1 MLHLRRVRKDDCRLL
16 WEWANDPEVRAF
28 SFSSEPIPW
37 EEHIRW
43 FQSKLNEADCIFYIA
58 MDSDMI
64 PIGQVRYD
72 IDRNEALIS
81 VSIDRKFRSKG
92 YGSQTIRLASK
103 RLLSIANVKVLHAY
117 VKPNNGAAMRA
128 FVKAG
133 FQKGVTTAVRG
144 HEAVHFALRGDA
156 L

>member
-37 EEHIRW
+37 EQHIRW
-43 FQSKLNEADCIFYIA
+43 FQTKLNEADCIFYIA
-58 MDSDMI
+58 MDGDMI
-64 PIGQVRYD
+64 PMGQVRYD
-72 IDRNEALIS
+72 IDGNEAVIS

-92 YGSQTIRLASK
+92 YGSLTIRLASQK
-103 RLLSIANVKVLHAY
+103 LFSVADVEMIHAY
-117 VKPNNGAAMRA
+117 VKPGNRAAVRA

-133 FQKGVTTAVRG
+133 FQKRVRTEVRG
-144 HEAVHFALRGDA
+144 HEAVHFALRRDA